1 MTLARKHNLTG
12 WGFLTIGVV
21 LICWTSFYPMIQAFI
36 LSLKNGS
43 YKAFERIYQMYAK
56 RLFAYSLQFTKSQEE
71 SEEIVQDVFMRLWTN
86 RAKIRQEDTL
96 RSLLFIM
103 TKHYLINAFR
113 TKINQPEYEEYIQYV
128 NEHSVDDASYQLE
141 YQEFVTKF
149 RAILKTLPETQQ
161 RVITLSKIEQ
171 FSNKEIADKLSLSEQ
186 TVKNQLSLGLKTLK
200 EKLGSHGIYLMLLF
214 IN

>member
-1 MTLARKHNLTG
+1 MSILEKQVQYNEPQL
-12 WGFLTIGVV
+12 
-21 LICWTSFYPMIQAFI
+21 I

-43 YKAFERIYQMYAK
+43 YKAFERIYEMYAK
-56 RLFAYSLQFTKSQEE
+56 RLFAYSVQFTKSQEE

-113 TKINQPEYEEYIQYV
+113 TKINQPEYEEYIQYI
-128 NEHSVDDASYQLE
+128 NERSVDDASCQLE
-141 YQEFVTKF
+141 YQEFVAKF

-161 RVITLSKIEQ
+161 KVITLSKIEQ

-200 EKLGSHGIYLMLLF
+200 EKLGSLGVYLMLLF

>member
-1 MTLARKHNLTG
+1 MQDNEPQL
-12 WGFLTIGVV
+12 
-21 LICWTSFYPMIQAFI
+21 I

-113 TKINQPEYEEYIQYV
+113 TKSINRNMKSI
-128 NEHSVDDASYQLE
+128 
-141 YQEFVTKF
+141 
-149 RAILKTLPETQQ
+149 
-161 RVITLSKIEQ
+161 
-171 FSNKEIADKLSLSEQ
+171 FS
-186 TVKNQLSLGLKTLK
+186 T
-200 EKLGSHGIYLMLLF
+200 
-214 IN
+214 

>member
-1 MTLARKHNLTG
+1 MEKQMQDNEPQL
-12 WGFLTIGVV
+12 
-21 LICWTSFYPMIQAFI
+21 I

-149 RAILKTLPETQQ
+149 RVILKTLPETQQ

>member
-1 MTLARKHNLTG
+1 MEKQMQDNEPQL
-12 WGFLTIGVV
+12 
-21 LICWTSFYPMIQAFI
+21 I

-141 YQEFVTKF
+141 YQEFVAKF

-161 RVITLSKIEQ
+161 KVITLSKIEQ

-186 TVKNQLSLGLKTLK
+186 TVKNQLSLGLKSLK
-200 EKLGSHGIYLMLLF
+200 EKLGSLGIYLVLLF

>member
-1 MTLARKHNLTG
+1 LSILEKQMQDNEPQL
-12 WGFLTIGVV
+12 
-21 LICWTSFYPMIQAFI
+21 I
-36 LSLKNGS
+36 LSLKNDS

-56 RLFAYSLQFTKSQEE
+56 RLFAYSMQFTKSQEE

-86 RAKIRQEDTL
+86 RAKIRQDDTL
-96 RSLLFIM
+96 RPLLFIM

-128 NEHSVDDASYQLE
+128 NEHSVDDASYRLE
-141 YQEFVTKF
+141 YKEFVAKF

-161 RVITLSKIEQ
+161 KVITLSKIEQ

-186 TVKNQLSLGLKTLK
+186 TVKNQLSLGLKSLK
-200 EKLGSHGIYLMLLF
+200 EKLGSLGIYLMLLF

>member
-1 MTLARKHNLTG
+1 MEKQVQYNEPQL
-12 WGFLTIGVV
+12 
-21 LICWTSFYPMIQAFI
+21 I

-43 YKAFERIYQMYAK
+43 YKAFERIYEMYAK
-56 RLFAYSLQFTKSQEE
+56 RLFAYSVQFTKSQEE

-86 RAKIRQEDTL
+86 RTKIRQEDTL

-113 TKINQPEYEEYIQYV
+113 TKINQPEYEEYIQYI
-128 NEHSVDDASYQLE
+128 NERSVDDASCQLE
-141 YQEFVTKF
+141 YQEFVAKF

-161 RVITLSKIEQ
+161 KVITLSKIEQ

-200 EKLGSHGIYLMLLF
+200 EKLGNLGVYLMLLF

>member
-1 MTLARKHNLTG
+1 MEKQMQDNEPQL
-12 WGFLTIGVV
+12 
-21 LICWTSFYPMIQAFI
+21 I

-128 NEHSVDDASYQLE
+128 NEHSVDDVSYQLE

-200 EKLGSHGIYLMLLF
+200 EKLGSLGIYLMLLF

>member
-1 MTLARKHNLTG
+1 MEKQMQDNEPQL
-12 WGFLTIGVV
+12 
-21 LICWTSFYPMIQAFI
+21 I

-149 RAILKTLPETQQ
+149 RVILKTLPETQQ

-200 EKLGSHGIYLMLLF
+200 EKLGSLGIYLMLLF

>member
-1 MTLARKHNLTG
+1 MQDNEPQL
-12 WGFLTIGVV
+12 
-21 LICWTSFYPMIQAFI
+21 I

-149 RAILKTLPETQQ
+149 RVILK
-161 RVITLSKIEQ
+161 TLSKIEQ

-200 EKLGSHGIYLMLLF
+200 EKLGNLGIYLMLLF

>member
-1 MTLARKHNLTG
+1 MQDNEPQL
-12 WGFLTIGVV
+12 
-21 LICWTSFYPMIQAFI
+21 I

-128 NEHSVDDASYQLE
+128 NEHSVDDTSYQLE

-171 FSNKEIADKLSLSEQ
+171 FSNKEIADKLCVSIH
-186 TVKNQLSLGLKTLK
+186 TVNIHRQNLLR
-200 EKLGSHGIYLMLLF
+200 KLGVQNSIEAIRIGYETGILS
-214 IN
+214 

>member
-1 MTLARKHNLTG
+1 MSILEKQVPDNEPQL
-12 WGFLTIGVV
+12 
-21 LICWTSFYPMIQAFI
+21 I

-86 RAKIRQEDTL
+86 RTKIRQEDTL

-113 TKINQPEYEEYIQYV
+113 TKINQPEYEEYIQYK
-128 NEHSVDDASYQLE
+128 NEYTVDDASHQLE
-141 YQEFVTKF
+141 YQEFVAKF
-149 RAILKTLPETQQ
+149 RAVLKTLPETQQ
-161 RVITLSKIEQ
+161 KVITLSKIEQ
-171 FSNKEIADKLSLSEQ
+171 YSNKEIADKLSLSEQ
-186 TVKNQLSLGLKTLK
+186 TVKNQLSLGLKSLK
-200 EKLGSHGIYLMLLF
+200 EKLGSLGIYLMLLF

>member
-1 MTLARKHNLTG
+1 MEKQILDNEPQL
-12 WGFLTIGVV
+12 
-21 LICWTSFYPMIQAFI
+21 I
-36 LSLKNGS
+36 LSLKNSS
-43 YKAFERIYQMYAK
+43 YKAFDRIYQLYAK

-86 RAKIRQEDTL
+86 RTKIRQEDTL

-113 TKINQPEYEEYIQYV
+113 TKINQPEYEEYINYK
-128 NEHSVDDASYQLE
+128 NELSVDETSQHLE
-141 YQEFVTKF
+141 YEEFVAMF
-149 RAILKTLPETQQ
+149 HSILKTLPETQQ
-161 RVITLSKIEQ
+161 KVITLSKIEQ
-171 FSNKEIADKLSLSEQ
+171 LTNKEIAEKLSLSEQ

-200 EKLGSHGIYLMLLF
+200 DKLGCLWLCLMLLF

>member
-1 MTLARKHNLTG
+1 MGKQVQYNEPQL
-12 WGFLTIGVV
+12 
-21 LICWTSFYPMIQAFI
+21 I

-43 YKAFERIYQMYAK
+43 YKAFERIYEMYAK
-56 RLFAYSLQFTKSQEE
+56 RLFAYSVQFTKSQEE

-113 TKINQPEYEEYIQYV
+113 TKINQPEYEEYIQYI
-128 NEHSVDDASYQLE
+128 NERSVDDASCQLE
-141 YQEFVTKF
+141 YQEFVAKF

-161 RVITLSKIEQ
+161 KVITLSKIEQ

-200 EKLGSHGIYLMLLF
+200 EKLGSLGIYLMLLF